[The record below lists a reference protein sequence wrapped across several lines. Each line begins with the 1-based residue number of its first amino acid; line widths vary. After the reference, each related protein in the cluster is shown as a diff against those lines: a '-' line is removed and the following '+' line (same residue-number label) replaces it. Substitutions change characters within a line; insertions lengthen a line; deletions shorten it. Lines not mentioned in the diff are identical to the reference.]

1 MLFDPAK
8 VRARA
13 DYTDPTA
20 MAEGFDLVLV
30 NGARAFENGAAVVR
44 TGRLLRRMDA

>member
-1 MLFDPAK
+1 MLLFDPAK

-13 DYTDPTA
+13 DYVHPKT

-30 NGARAFENGAAVVR
+30 NGQPAYEGGEAVALA
-44 TGRLLRRMDA
+44 GRLLRRGA